1 MSITFVCLVN
11 ERRFYNERLIVIF
24 LAEVNKF
31 MFDRCFIFFKYKDI
45 GIKVA
50 VIQLALRPKFF
61 INMG

>member
-1 MSITFVCLVN
+1 MN

-50 VIQLALRPKFF
+50 VIQLAFRPKFF